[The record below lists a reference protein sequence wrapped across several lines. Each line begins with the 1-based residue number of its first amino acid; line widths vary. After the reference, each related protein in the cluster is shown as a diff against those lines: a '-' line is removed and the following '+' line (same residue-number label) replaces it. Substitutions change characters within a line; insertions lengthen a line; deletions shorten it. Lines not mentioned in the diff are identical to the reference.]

1 MLQWLQQLYS
11 SEGIASIIQ
20 TGGMIALIA
29 VIFAETGLL
38 LGFFLPGDSLLI
50 TAGVISNP
58 AHPQHVA
65 TLDTLT
71 LNLVLIVAAVVGD
84 QTGFFLGRRTG
95 NAVWSRPDGRLYK
108 RKHLEAAHA
117 FYERWGGWAVVGAR
131 FVPILRTF
139 VPFAAGISRM
149 EYRRFVFWNI
159 AGGVA
164 WITSMLWIGYF
175 LGQTPLANRIDKL
188 ILVVVFVSILPMLIG
203 AARRWLRARKGQAA
217 AGTAGTTETR

>member
-11 SEGIASIIQ
+11 SEGIAGILQ
-20 TGGMIALIA
+20 TGGLVALVA
-29 VIFAETGLL
+29 VIFSETGLL

-50 TAGVISNP
+50 TAGVLSNP

-65 TLDTLT
+65 SLHTLT
-71 LNLVLIVAAVVGD
+71 LNAVLVVAAVLGD

-95 NAVWSRPDGRLYK
+95 NAIWSRPDGRLYK
-108 RKHLEAAHA
+108 KKHLEAAHE
-117 FYERWGGWAVVGAR
+117 FYGRWGGWAVVGAR

-159 AGGVA
+159 GGGVA

-175 LGQTPLANRIDKL
+175 LGQSPLANQIDKL
-188 ILVVVFVSILPMLIG
+188 ILVVVFVSVLPILIS
-203 AARRWLRARKGQAA
+203 AARRWLRARRSGPA
-217 AGTAGTTETR
+217 T

>member
-11 SEGIASIIQ
+11 SEGIAGIIQ
-20 TGGMIALIA
+20 AGGLAALVA

-58 AHPQHVA
+58 AHPLHVPS
-65 TLDTLT
+65 LQPVT
-71 LNLVLIVAAVVGD
+71 LNLVLVVAAVLGD
-84 QTGFFLGRRTG
+84 QTGFFLGRRAG
-95 NAVWSRPDGRLYK
+95 NAIWSRPDGRIYK
-108 RKHLEAAHA
+108 RKHLEAAHQ
-117 FYERWGGWAVVGAR
+117 FYTRWGGWAVVGAR

-159 AGGVA
+159 GGGVA
-164 WITSMLWIGYF
+164 WITSMLWVGYF
-175 LGQTPLANRIDKL
+175 LGQTTWANRIDKL
-188 ILVVVFVSILPMLIG
+188 IVLVVFVSVLPMIIG
-203 AARRWLRARKGQAA
+203 AGRRWLRTRRAGAA
-217 AGTAGTTETR
+217 TTTESR

>member
-11 SEGIASIIQ
+11 SDGIASLIQ
-20 TGGMIALIA
+20 TGGLVALIA
-29 VIFAETGLL
+29 VIFSETGLL

-65 TLDTLT
+65 LDTLT
-71 LNLVLIVAAVVGD
+71 LNLVLIVAAVLGD
-84 QTGFFLGRRTG
+84 QTGFFLGRRAG
-95 NAVWSRPDGRLYK
+95 NAVWSRPDGRFYK
-108 RKHLEAAHA
+108 RKYLESAHE
-117 FYERWGGWAVVGAR
+117 FYVRWGGWAVVGAR

-139 VPFAAGISRM
+139 VPFAAGMSRM
-149 EYRRFVFWNI
+149 EYRKFVFWNV

-188 ILVVVFVSILPMLIG
+188 IVVVVFISVLPMIVG
-203 AARRWLRARKGQAA
+203 VARRWLRARSRVAQAA
-217 AGTAGTTETR
+217 TPPELKR